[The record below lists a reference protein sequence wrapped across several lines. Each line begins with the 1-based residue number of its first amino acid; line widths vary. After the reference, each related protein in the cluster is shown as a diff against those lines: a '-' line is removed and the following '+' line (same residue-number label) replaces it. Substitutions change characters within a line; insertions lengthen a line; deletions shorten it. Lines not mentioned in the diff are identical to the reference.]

1 MSPMMA
7 SASENRPPAPRP
19 WYARNAASMYIDV
32 ENAQA
37 AEPVMKMVIAIKKN
51 GLRP

>member
-7 SASENRPPAPRP
+7 SASENKPPAPSP
-19 WYARNAASMYIDV
+19 WYARNAASMYMDV
-32 ENAQA
+32 ENAHA
-37 AEPVMKMVIAIKKN
+37 ADPVMKMVIAMRKK